1 MALTVQKKEYPW
13 KSRHTGGLV
22 SSNPHFWLLGAIF
35 TPLPKT
41 YDTGKTSVARHC
53 SRPTVIGISEPEL
66 HGFVLTGRNCTF
78 SGSWYPRGIAILDMW
93 ILNFST
99 GIVMNRKLNK
109 FSSQTKKM
117 WDIWMNGWI
126 IVKQNV
132 RISIFQLVTLFRNGV
147 VYLKLVYYKQYPQ
160 RSFSFIFATFAIK
173 RHCKASWKRLLE
185 TSADEKHHAQNTMF
199 FLFGHRDQLSVI
211 GWVMKA

>member
-66 HGFVLTGRNCTF
+66 HGSVLTGRKCTF
-78 SGSWYPRGIAILDMW
+78 SGSWYPRGIAILDML

-99 GIVMNRKLNK
+99 EIVMNRKLNK
-109 FSSQTKKM
+109 FSSQTKKK
-117 WDIWMNGWI
+117 WDIWMNGWV

-147 VYLKLVYYKQYPQ
+147 VYLKLVY
-160 RSFSFIFATFAIK
+160 FGA
-173 RHCKASWKRLLE
+173 LE
-185 TSADEKHHAQNTMF
+185 PPELAPKT
-199 FLFGHRDQLSVI
+199 
-211 GWVMKA
+211 

>member
-35 TPLPKT
+35 APLPKT
-41 YDTGKTSVARHC
+41 YDTGKTSVAQHC
-53 SRPTVIGISEPEL
+53 SWPTVIGISEPKL
-66 HGFVLTGRNCTF
+66 HGSVLTGRKCTF
-78 SGSWYPRGIAILDMW
+78 SGPWYPWGIAILDML

-109 FSSQTKKM
+109 CSSETKKKK
-117 WDIWMNGWI
+117 DIRKNGWI
-126 IVKQNV
+126 IMKQNV

-147 VYLKLVYYKQYPQ
+147 VYLKLVYY
-160 RSFSFIFATFAIK
+160 RLSLGWWWWVFA
-173 RHCKASWKRLLE
+173 
-185 TSADEKHHAQNTMF
+185 
-199 FLFGHRDQLSVI
+199 LFMR
-211 GWVMKA
+211 